1 MKKLRIA
8 LLPAAIL
15 MALLAG
21 ACTSS
26 PPPRY
31 FRLAALAGPA
41 AAAKPVNTAIVI
53 GPFRLAEYLDRP
65 QLVMRDGQNGVTVAG
80 FERWAEPLDA
90 NFQAVVAANVG
101 RLLGSDQVLE
111 FPAQNIVQAG
121 RRVTGRVLQLDV
133 DADGLAVL
141 EVQWG
146 VLDGA
151 GAPSVPG
158 RVSRYEARADG
169 RDASARVAAMNATVT
184 AFSADVAAAVR

>member
-1 MKKLRIA
+1 MKRLRIVR
-8 LLPAAIL
+8 LPAAIL
-15 MALLAG
+15 LVLLAG
-21 ACTSS
+21 ACASS

-31 FRLAALAGPA
+31 FRLAALAEPAPA
-41 AAAKPVNTAIVI
+41 ASPAGTAVVI

-65 QLVMRDGQNGVTVAG
+65 QLVTRDGQNGVTVAG

-111 FPAQNIVQAG
+111 FPAQNIVKGG

-133 DADGLAVL
+133 DANGLAVL

-151 GAPSVPG
+151 GAMLLPG
-158 RVSRYEARADG
+158 RVSRYEARSG
-169 RDASARVAAMNATVT
+169 GQDAAARVAAMNTTVT
-184 AFSADVAAAVR
+184 AFSSDVAAALR

>member
-1 MKKLRIA
+1 MTRPRIA
-8 LLPAAIL
+8 RLPAVAL
-15 MALLAG
+15 LALLAG
-21 ACTSS
+21 ACASS

-31 FRLAALAGPA
+31 FRLVALAEPA
-41 AAAKPVNTAIVI
+41 AAGNPAGTAIVV
-53 GPFRLAEYLDRP
+53 GPFRFAEYLDRP

-101 RLLGSDQVLE
+101 RLLGSDRVLE

-146 VLDGA
+146 VLDGV
-151 GAPSVPG
+151 GAMALPG

-169 RDASARVAAMNATVT
+169 RDAAARVAAMNATVT